1 MPSKADAKT
10 LVVNFYA
17 GPGCGKTTA
26 ALELTAAL
34 KKAGYNVEYVS
45 EYAKELVLEKRFDE
59 LQNQQG
65 VTDEQYH
72 RLDRLRGSVDMIVT
86 DSPVLLGLIYGEG
99 KIDAEYSEQIRQYYD
114 SFENFD
120 MLMVRNRSGGYQT
133 EGRLETEQEAIAR
146 DAQIET
152 MLKKQ
157 KVFFGRYKRDDIE
170 KTVERITQTYNRL
183 YGEGEVKMPTLSGT
197 FGGSGRWQQVQ
208 LDNEC
213 LVKRY
218 DNGTMFRIP
227 PGCQYSGYVFFH
239 PNSLVKDGTKI
250 IDLQSDTRERCKN
263 LLYSE
268 GYSFTLK
275 NNGKEVKLSG
285 EQLKAELQRAAAI
298 PQYENGKEY
307 LQNCP
312 GVLRSQ
318 NKFICLRLTWDETKG
333 KFAKMPINPHTG
345 QAAKVNDP
353 STWGSFEEATD
364 AIDKY
369 GIKGGIGYILTGDD
383 NIVGID
389 LDLDKNTH
397 ELTENGK
404 KILEQMKGKT
414 YIEYSASGALH
425 VFGFGEK
432 PGTWT
437 RGTDDSTLEL
447 YGSSEEGNRSLMLTG
462 KVFEGKAVPMAN
474 IQADVDKI
482 YKRYF
487 ERPESARI
495 ITAAERHET
504 TLDEQQI
511 IDKFKTAPNAAK
523 FERLMAGNTSDFG
536 GDYSKADAG
545 LCTMIAFY
553 TRDERIID
561 GIYRKSGLYSAEKV
575 NTATGRLESRAEK
588 WDSPRRNGTYGQEVI
603 AYALSKV
610 SKTYTPGANT
620 LDPTAHLMVY
630 KQTDKA
636 VLVKVPETDAAAIKK
651 AVWLPKSRI
660 ELDKEGKRVI
670 AADKR
675 LIDEHHLPRF
685 VPKPTVLKK

>member
-1 MPSKADAKT
+1 MPSKADSKT

-45 EYAKELVLEKRFDE
+45 EYAKELVLEKRLDE

-120 MLMVRNRSGGYQT
+120 MLMVRNRSTGYQT

-157 KVFFGRYKRDDIE
+157 GVFFGRYKRDDIA

-183 YGEGEVKMPTLSGT
+183 YGEEEAKMPTLSGT

-250 IDLQSDTRERCKN
+250 VDLQSDTRETCKN

-268 GYSFTLK
+268 GYNFTLK
-275 NNGKEVKLSG
+275 NNGKEVKLTG
-285 EQLKAELQRAAAI
+285 EQLKSELQRAAAV

-353 STWGSFEEATD
+353 STWGSFEEATA

-482 YKRYF
+482 YKCYF
-487 ERPESARI
+487 ERPESAKI
-495 ITAAERHET
+495 VTAAQRHET

-553 TRDERIID
+553 TRDESVID
-561 GIYRKSGLYSAEKV
+561 GIYRKSGLYSAEKM

-610 SKTYTPGANT
+610 SKTYTPGTNT
-620 LDPTAHLMVY
+620 LEPTAHLMVY

-636 VLVKVPETDAAAIKK
+636 VLVKVPQADTTAIKQ

-660 ELDKEGKRVI
+660 ELDKEGKRVV

-675 LIDEHHLPRF
+675 LIDDHHLPRF

>member
-1 MPSKADAKT
+1 MPSKADSKT

-59 LQNQQG
+59 LQNQQS

-120 MLMVRNRSGGYQT
+120 MLMVRNRSTGYQT
-133 EGRLETEQEAIAR
+133 EGRLETEQEAIVR

-157 KVFFGRYKRDDIE
+157 GVFFGRYKRDDIA

-183 YGEGEVKMPTLSGT
+183 YGEEEAKMPTLSGT

-218 DNGTMFRIP
+218 ENGTMFRIP

-250 IDLQSDTRERCKN
+250 VDLQSDTRETCKN

-268 GYSFTLK
+268 GYTFTLK
-275 NNGKEVKLSG
+275 NNGKEVKLTG
-285 EQLKAELQRAAAI
+285 EQLKAELQRAAAV

-353 STWGSFEEATD
+353 STWGSFEEATA

-487 ERPESARI
+487 ERPESAKI
-495 ITAAERHET
+495 VTAAQRHET

-523 FERLMAGNTSDFG
+523 FERLMTGNTSDFG

-553 TRDERIID
+553 TRDESVID
-561 GIYRKSGLYSAEKV
+561 GIYRKSGLYSAEKM

-620 LDPTAHLMVY
+620 LEPTAQLMVY

-636 VLVKVPETDAAAIKK
+636 VLVKVPQADTTAIKQ

-660 ELDKEGKRVI
+660 ELDKEGKRVV

-675 LIDEHHLPRF
+675 LIDDHHLPRF

>member
-1 MPSKADAKT
+1 MPS
-10 LVVNFYA
+10 
-17 GPGCGKTTA
+17 
-26 ALELTAAL
+26 
-34 KKAGYNVEYVS
+34 
-45 EYAKELVLEKRFDE
+45 
-59 LQNQQG
+59 
-65 VTDEQYH
+65 
-72 RLDRLRGSVDMIVT
+72 
-86 DSPVLLGLIYGEG
+86 
-99 KIDAEYSEQIRQYYD
+99 
-114 SFENFD
+114 
-120 MLMVRNRSGGYQT
+120 
-133 EGRLETEQEAIAR
+133 
-146 DAQIET
+146 
-152 MLKKQ
+152 
-157 KVFFGRYKRDDIE
+157 
-170 KTVERITQTYNRL
+170 
-183 YGEGEVKMPTLSGT
+183 LS
-197 FGGSGRWQQVQ
+197 GSGRWQQVQ
-208 LDNEC
+208 LDNEY

-239 PNSLVKDGTKI
+239 PNSLVKDGWKM
-250 IDLQSDTRERCKN
+250 IDLQSDTREPCKT

-268 GYSFTLK
+268 GYTFTLK
-275 NNGKEVKLSG
+275 NNGKEVKLTG
-285 EQLKAELQRAAAI
+285 EQLKAELQRAAAV

-318 NKFICLRLTWDETKG
+318 QKFICLRLTWDETKG
-333 KFAKMPINPHTG
+333 KFTKMPINPHTG

-353 STWGSFEEATD
+353 STWGSFEEATA

-397 ELTENGK
+397 ELTENGR

-425 VFGFGEK
+425 VFGFGAK

-495 ITAAERHET
+495 ITAAQRRET

-511 IDKFKTAPNAAK
+511 IDRFKTAPNAAK
-523 FERLMAGNTSDFG
+523 FARLMAGNTSDYG

-575 NTATGRLESRAEK
+575 NAVTGRLESRAEK
-588 WDSPRRNGTYGQEVI
+588 WDSQRRNGTYGQEVI

-610 SKTYTPGANT
+610 SKTYTPGDNT
-620 LDPTAHLMVY
+620 LEPTAHLMVY

-636 VLVKVPETDAAAIKK
+636 VLVKVPEADAAAIKK

-675 LIDEHHLPRF
+675 LINDHHLPRF
-685 VPKPTVLKK
+685 VPKSTVLKI

>member
-59 LQNQQG
+59 LQNQQR

-99 KIDAEYSEQIRQYYD
+99 KIDAEYSEKIRQYYD

-146 DAQIET
+146 DVQIET

-157 KVFFGRYKRDDIE
+157 NIFFGRYKRDDIE

-208 LDNEC
+208 LNNEC

-250 IDLQSDTRERCKN
+250 VDLQSDTRETCKN

-285 EQLKAELQRAAAI
+285 EQLKAELQRAASI

-353 STWGSFEEATD
+353 STWGSFEEATA

-495 ITAAERHET
+495 ITAAQRHET

-553 TRDERIID
+553 TRDERVID

-610 SKTYTPGANT
+610 SKTYTPGNNT
-620 LDPTAHLMVY
+620 LEPTAHLMVY

-636 VLVKVPETDAAAIKK
+636 VLVKVPEADAAAIKK

-675 LIDEHHLPRF
+675 LIDDHHLPRF

>member
-1 MPSKADAKT
+1 MPSKADSKT

-120 MLMVRNRSGGYQT
+120 MLMVRNRSTGYQT

-157 KVFFGRYKRDDIE
+157 GVFFGRYKRDDIA

-183 YGEGEVKMPTLSGT
+183 YGEEEAKMPTLSGT

-218 DNGTMFRIP
+218 ENGTMFRIP

-250 IDLQSDTRERCKN
+250 VDLQSDTRETCKN

-268 GYSFTLK
+268 GYTFTLK
-275 NNGKEVKLSG
+275 NNGKEVKLTG
-285 EQLKAELQRAAAI
+285 EQLKSELQRAAAV

-353 STWGSFEEATD
+353 STWGSFEEATA

-495 ITAAERHET
+495 ITAAQRHET

-561 GIYRKSGLYSAEKV
+561 GIYRKSGLYSAEKT

-610 SKTYTPGANT
+610 SKTYTPGTNT
-620 LDPTAHLMVY
+620 LEPTEHLMVY

-636 VLVKVPETDAAAIKK
+636 VLVKVPKADATAIKE

-660 ELDKEGKRVI
+660 ELDKEGKRVV

-675 LIDEHHLPRF
+675 LIDDHHLPRF

>member
-1 MPSKADAKT
+1 MPSKADSKT

-59 LQNQQG
+59 LQNQQS

-120 MLMVRNRSGGYQT
+120 MLMVRNRSTGYQT
-133 EGRLETEQEAIAR
+133 EGRLETEQEAIVR

-157 KVFFGRYKRDDIE
+157 GVFFGRYKRDDIA

-183 YGEGEVKMPTLSGT
+183 YGEEEAKMPTLSGT

-218 DNGTMFRIP
+218 ENGTMFRIP

-250 IDLQSDTRERCKN
+250 VDLQSDTRETCKN

-268 GYSFTLK
+268 GYTFTLK
-275 NNGKEVKLSG
+275 NNGKEVKLTG
-285 EQLKAELQRAAAI
+285 EQLKAELQRAAAV

-353 STWGSFEEATD
+353 STWGSFEEATA

-487 ERPESARI
+487 ERPESAKI
-495 ITAAERHET
+495 VTAAQRHET

-523 FERLMAGNTSDFG
+523 FERLMTGNTSDFG

-553 TRDERIID
+553 TRDESVID
-561 GIYRKSGLYSAEKV
+561 GIYRKSGLYSAEKM

-620 LDPTAHLMVY
+620 LEPTAHLMVY

-636 VLVKVPETDAAAIKK
+636 VLVKVPQADTTAIKQ

-660 ELDKEGKRVI
+660 ELDKEGKRVV

-675 LIDEHHLPRF
+675 LIDDHHLPRF

>member
-1 MPSKADAKT
+1 MPSKADSKT

-120 MLMVRNRSGGYQT
+120 MLMVRNRSTGYQT

-152 MLKKQ
+152 TLKKQ
-157 KVFFGRYKRDDIE
+157 GVFFGRYKRDDIA

-183 YGEGEVKMPTLSGT
+183 YGEEEAKMPTLSGT

-250 IDLQSDTRERCKN
+250 IDLQSDTRETCKN

-268 GYSFTLK
+268 GYTFTLK
-275 NNGKEVKLSG
+275 NNGKEVKLTG
-285 EQLKAELQRAAAI
+285 EQLKAELQRAAAV

-353 STWGSFEEATD
+353 STWGSFEEATA
-364 AIDKY
+364 AIEKY

-462 KVFEGKAVPMAN
+462 KVFEGKVVPMAN

-487 ERPESARI
+487 ERPESTKI
-495 ITAAERHET
+495 VTAAQRHET

-553 TRDERIID
+553 TRDESVID
-561 GIYRKSGLYSAEKV
+561 GIYRKSGLYSAEKM

-588 WDSPRRNGTYGQEVI
+588 WDSQRRNGTYGQEVI

-610 SKTYTPGANT
+610 SKTYTPGTNT
-620 LDPTAHLMVY
+620 LEPTAHLMVY

-636 VLVKVPETDAAAIKK
+636 VLVKVPQADTTAIKQ

-660 ELDKEGKRVI
+660 ELDKEGKRVV

-675 LIDEHHLPRF
+675 LIDDHHLPRF